1 VLSLPSFDAVS
12 DSIGEYSQAVSELI
26 GNASDQG
33 HDRIIIDLQR
43 NSGGAVLL
51 AYTTFKNFFPDL
63 LPFAGSRR
71 RSFPTA
77 NAMGLATSKYWTA
90 LDEDREDEQSLKYTL
105 ASAEWV
111 ITDRIN
117 AATGKNFT
125 RWEEYQGPVSANN
138 DTFSLI
144 EQYDLANEGFDTAA
158 FDQWLPVMYLP
169 NKTQWPITMRPF
181 NPDQIVLLTDGLCA
195 SACAL
200 FVEMMTRAGVKTVV
214 AGGRPGTGPMQVVA
228 GTRGAVSYSIFDLD
242 EDMSYARDI
251 DSTTHALIPEVRDTG
266 IYAEAAGVN
275 LRDQIRKDDT
285 TPLQFKY
292 EAADCRIYYTHA
304 NVYNITQ
311 LWRDVAT
318 AAFVD
323 TSKCVEGSRSFSTT
337 NNTNPSPPPI
347 PQAQEPILSLS
358 AVDQVR
364 FDEDPN
370 DDLSADDGRP
380 RGANDFTLCPS
391 SGVCQDGR
399 SVCRT
404 IDIKCY
410 GEDPRPVKVCLPPY
424 NNSMGSSAC
433 SNTCKILQKAET
445 KAKGYTSGFSEP
457 LLSGL
462 CTPRTGTRKLGC
474 ARNTPV

>member
-77 NAMGLATSKYWTA
+77 NAMGLATSKYSTA

-169 NKTQWPITMRPF
+169 NKTEWPITMRPF

-323 TSKCVEGSRSFSTT
+323 TSKCVEGSRSFS
-337 NNTNPSPPPI
+337 
-347 PQAQEPILSLS
+347 L
-358 AVDQVR
+358 R
-364 FDEDPN
+364 
-370 DDLSADDGRP
+370 R
-380 RGANDFTLCPS
+380 
-391 SGVCQDGR
+391 R
-399 SVCRT
+399 S
-404 IDIKCY
+404 
-410 GEDPRPVKVCLPPY
+410 
-424 NNSMGSSAC
+424 
-433 SNTCKILQKAET
+433 
-445 KAKGYTSGFSEP
+445 
-457 LLSGL
+457 
-462 CTPRTGTRKLGC
+462 
-474 ARNTPV
+474 